1 MHFLSKYK
9 RYSLISLSLV
19 GLLSL
24 YAFSCNSN
32 TPALDTNSKT
42 RDATA
47 KENPSPKGGIFD
59 QYWYQGKAEIS
70 SYTLSQARYG
80 QLRKGDAVLV
90 FVTEP
95 FSKSRQ
101 VKTNPTP
108 SNKEDV
114 VSVLK
119 LNAIKKFVTGVY
131 DYSILQSVF
140 TPVDLQNQPHSIKVS
155 TSLQE
160 WCGHTYTQL
169 NLQTYKYKV
178 LLHSYFEE
186 EGDHEHQIEQA
197 LLEDELFNRIRI
209 NPNTLPTGTIQI
221 IPSTTIARLQH
232 YKLDVREAEAQQK
245 KHSSNEEWMT
255 YELSYNTAPE
265 RRLSIHY
272 QKDFPHQIEGWEEVY
287 MDNGQLLTSTA
298 SRKKTLLLDY
308 WNKHQLKDE
317 QLRQTLGLD

>member
-1 MHFLSKYK
+1 MRSISKYK
-9 RYSLISLSLV
+9 RFSLIPLSIV
-19 GLLSL
+19 GLLSI
-24 YAFSCNSN
+24 YAFSC
-32 TPALDTNSKT
+32 TSKT
-42 RDATA
+42 TTLDPEDGTRAVSY
-47 KENPSPKGGIFD
+47 KKPREGNFD

-70 SYTLSQARYG
+70 SYTLTQARYG
-80 QLRKGDAVLV
+80 QLREGDAVLV

-101 VKTNPTP
+101 VKTNPSPT
-108 SNKEDV
+108 NKEDV

-178 LLHSYFEE
+178 LLHSYFES
-186 EGDHEHQIEQA
+186 EGDNEYQVEQA

-209 NPNTLPTGTIQI
+209 NPKTLPTGKIQL
-221 IPSTTIARLQH
+221 IPSTTVARLLHQ
-232 YKLDVREAEAQQK
+232 KLEVREAEAVQK
-245 KHSSNEEWMT
+245 PHASNNNWMT
-255 YELSYNTAPE
+255 YELSYNDAPE
-265 RRLSIHY
+265 RRLTIHY
-272 QKDFPHQIEGWEEVY
+272 QKDFPHQIEAWEEVY
-287 MDNGQLLTSTA
+287 MDGSELLTTKA
-298 SRKKTLLLDY
+298 TRRKTLMTDY
-308 WNKHQLKDE
+308 WNQNKLQDE
-317 QLRQTLGLD
+317 SMRKTLGLD

>member
-1 MHFLSKYK
+1 MRMLSKYK
-9 RYSLISLSLV
+9 RYSLFSLSMV

-24 YAFSCNSN
+24 YAFSCNSK
-32 TPALDTNSKT
+32 TKKLDSSSSN
-42 RDATA
+42 RTA
-47 KENPSPKGGIFD
+47 IVKKPNEGGVFD
-59 QYWYQGKAEIS
+59 QYWYQGRAEIS
-70 SYTLSQARYG
+70 SYSLTQARYG
-80 QLRKGDAVLV
+80 ELRKGDAILV

-95 FSKSRQ
+95 LSKSRQ
-101 VKTNPTP
+101 VKTDPTP
-108 SNKEDV
+108 NNKEDV

-131 DYSILQSVF
+131 DYSILSSVF

-186 EGDHEHQIEQA
+186 EGDSEYQVEQA

-209 NPNTLPTGTIQI
+209 NPNTLPTGKIQL
-221 IPSTTIARLQH
+221 IPSTTVARLLH
-232 YKLDVREAEAQQK
+232 YKLDVREAEAIQK
-245 KHSSNEEWMT
+245 VHGSNDQWMT
-255 YELSYNTAPE
+255 YELSYNSTPE

-287 MDNGQLLTSTA
+287 VDNGQLLTTQA
-298 SRKKTLLLDY
+298 TRKKTLLLDY
-308 WNKHQLKDE
+308 WNKYQLKDE
-317 QLRQTLGLD
+317 NLRQKLELD

>member
-1 MHFLSKYK
+1 MRILSKYK
-9 RYSLISLSLV
+9 RYSLISLSMV

-32 TPALDTNSKT
+32 LPELDKNSNS
-42 RDATA
+42 REASI
-47 KENPSPKGGIFD
+47 KEPKDGGSFD

-70 SYTLSQARYG
+70 SYSLTQARYG
-80 QLRKGDAVLV
+80 QLHEGDAVLV

-131 DYSILQSVF
+131 DYSILSSVF

-186 EGDHEHQIEQA
+186 EGDNEYQVEQA

-209 NPNTLPTGTIQI
+209 NPNTLPTGTIQL
-221 IPSTTIARLQH
+221 IPSTSIARLLH
-232 YKLDVREAEAQQK
+232 NKLDVREAEAVQK
-245 KHSSNEEWMT
+245 EYTGNNKWMT
-255 YELSYNTAPE
+255 YELSYNSAPE

-272 QKDFPHQIEGWEEVY
+272 QKEFPHQIEGWEEVY
-287 MDNGQLLTSTA
+287 VDNGSLLTTKA
-298 SRKKTLLLDY
+298 TRKKTLLLDY
-308 WNKHQLKDE
+308 WNKYQLKDE
-317 QLRQTLGLD
+317 TLRKTLELN